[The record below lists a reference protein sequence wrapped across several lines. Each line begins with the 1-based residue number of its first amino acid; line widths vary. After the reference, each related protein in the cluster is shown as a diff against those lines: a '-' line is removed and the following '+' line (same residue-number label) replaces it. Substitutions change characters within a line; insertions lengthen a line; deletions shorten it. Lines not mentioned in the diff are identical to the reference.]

1 MKISRDEICNGCTS
15 LQFGAKKCL
24 KFNTVLN
31 TFTNSEG
38 YISVFP
44 CAICGRN
51 DYTPRAQRKEKPM
64 ENKMNQQQKLKAAKD
79 LTKERFKDFV
89 GDCIQID
96 DYKWASLEEVNGEEI
111 WVVFSLTAKKNF
123 DIDDAVEDWNDKLKM
138 RSAQ

>member
-1 MKISRDEICNGCTS
+1 
-15 LQFGAKKCL
+15 
-24 KFNTVLN
+24 
-31 TFTNSEG
+31 
-38 YISVFP
+38 
-44 CAICGRN
+44 
-51 DYTPRAQRKEKPM
+51 M

-89 GDCIQID
+89 NDCIQID

-111 WVVFSLTAKKNF
+111 WVVFSLIAKKNF

>member
-1 MKISRDEICNGCTS
+1 
-15 LQFGAKKCL
+15 
-24 KFNTVLN
+24 
-31 TFTNSEG
+31 
-38 YISVFP
+38 
-44 CAICGRN
+44 
-51 DYTPRAQRKEKPM
+51 M

-111 WVVFSLTAKKNF
+111 WVVFSLIAKKNF

>member
-1 MKISRDEICNGCTS
+1 
-15 LQFGAKKCL
+15 
-24 KFNTVLN
+24 
-31 TFTNSEG
+31 
-38 YISVFP
+38 
-44 CAICGRN
+44 
-51 DYTPRAQRKEKPM
+51 M

-79 LTKERFKDFV
+79 LTKARFKDFI

-96 DYKWASLEEVNGEEI
+96 DYKWASLEEVNEEEI

>member
-1 MKISRDEICNGCTS
+1 MILRIFFIYTELKNLTFTQKYDIISKKNFFKPTPNIDKSATLWYNIIIKKIKGESKMKISRDEICNGCTS

-51 DYTPRAQRKEKPM
+51 DYTPRAKKG
-64 ENKMNQQQKLKAAKD
+64 K
-79 LTKERFKDFV
+79 T
-89 GDCIQID
+89 
-96 DYKWASLEEVNGEEI
+96 NG
-111 WVVFSLTAKKNF
+111 K
-123 DIDDAVEDWNDKLKM
+123 
-138 RSAQ
+138 

>member
-1 MKISRDEICNGCTS
+1 
-15 LQFGAKKCL
+15 
-24 KFNTVLN
+24 
-31 TFTNSEG
+31 
-38 YISVFP
+38 
-44 CAICGRN
+44 
-51 DYTPRAQRKEKPM
+51 M

-111 WVVFSLTAKKNF
+111 WVVFSLTAKKNV

>member
-1 MKISRDEICNGCTS
+1 
-15 LQFGAKKCL
+15 
-24 KFNTVLN
+24 
-31 TFTNSEG
+31 
-38 YISVFP
+38 
-44 CAICGRN
+44 
-51 DYTPRAQRKEKPM
+51 M

-123 DIDDAVEDWNDKLKM
+123 DSDDAVEDWNDKLKM